1 MGMLFHVGGSH
12 ELRMALIG
20 PLEPIVSSGEWRNSG
35 RFSRE
40 FFRLWKPRK
49 GRRMEMA
56 KLSECLAHADQLA
69 K

>member
-20 PLEPIVSSGEWRNSG
+20 PLEPIVSSEEWQNSG
-35 RFSRE
+35 RFRRE
-40 FFRLWKPRK
+40 LFRLWKPRK
-49 GRRMEMA
+49 DRRMEMA